1 MDFFEAQ
8 ARAKRRTGPL
18 VALFCLAVAGTIAAL
33 YFAFVGCTAY
43 LGLRANSHGGG
54 LEAYPGVG
62 LGADGPIEWWQ
73 PGALI
78 AVSLLVIPTVLFSA
92 LYKWSQL
99 RAGGPAVAA
108 DVGGRPV
115 PPDTKD
121 PRERTLLNIVEEM
134 SIAAGLP
141 APAVY
146 VLPNESAINA
156 FAAGYTR
163 SDAAVAV
170 TRGTLERLNRDELQG
185 VVAHEFSHILNGD
198 MRLNTRLVSL
208 LYGILSIVI
217 IGRGFLRSSFYLARS
232 SDSSNK
238 NGAGIAIPV
247 MLAGLVLVVI
257 GGLGLLFARLL
268 QSAVSRQR
276 EYLAD
281 AAAVQFT
288 RNPAGLSGALKKVGA
303 HAFHGRLTHPAAGE
317 VSHFCFAQN
326 FRSAFGGLF
335 ATHPDI
341 EIRIRLLDPA
351 FDGHYPDLPPLPGKP
366 SPAAVRPAPRP
377 RVAPA
382 ALFATAG
389 ILEMDTASAARGFLE
404 RLPPALRDATR
415 DPAGAAALACAVCL
429 PPDAAGPSRDAALAL
444 LAPIPGAP
452 DAVLV
457 ESLHARLAALPASAG
472 LPLLQ
477 IAAPALHRLS
487 PEARDA
493 LLQSLDELV
502 HADGTVCPREFALQK
517 TIARDLQLA
526 ARPREGL
533 GSVSP
538 GDASPHLALAL
549 SAAARLDAPDD
560 DTARA
565 LFARAAMGFN
575 GLHPP
580 LAYVPAEHATLAHLD
595 RALDQLALTPAPFRK
610 RALSA
615 VAAALTAD
623 DHLSPTE
630 ADLLRA
636 IAAALDCPLPP
647 APADLA

>member
-18 VALFCLAVAGTIAAL
+18 VALFCLAVAGTITAL
-33 YFAFVGCTAY
+33 YFAFVGGTAL

-54 LEAYPGVG
+54 LEAYPEVG
-62 LGADGPIEWWQ
+62 LLAQGPIDWWQ

-115 PPDTKD
+115 SPDTKD
-121 PRERTLLNIVEEM
+121 SRERTLLNIVEEM
-134 SIAAGLP
+134 SIASGLP
-141 APAVY
+141 APAVFI
-146 VLPNESAINA
+146 LPAEPAINA

-170 TRGTLERLNRDELQG
+170 TRGTLERLDRDELQG

-208 LYGILSIVI
+208 LYGILSLVI
-217 IGRGFLRSSFYLARS
+217 IGRGFFRASFDLARS
-232 SDSSNK
+232 SGNSNK
-238 NGAGIAIPV
+238 NGVGVAIPV

-303 HAFHGRLTHPAAGE
+303 HAFHGRLAHPAAGE

-326 FRSAFGGLF
+326 FRSSFGGLF
-335 ATHPDI
+335 ATHPSL
-341 EIRIRLLDPA
+341 ETRIRLLDPA
-351 FDGHYPDLPPLPGKP
+351 FDGRYPDLPPLPGKP
-366 SPAAVRPAPRP
+366 SPAATRPSKRP
-377 RVAPA
+377 RLTPA

-389 ILEMDTASAARGFLE
+389 ILEMDTVSAARGFLD
-404 RLPPALRDATR
+404 RLPPALRDAAR

-429 PPDAAGPSRDAALAL
+429 PPDAAGPARDTALAL

-452 DAVLV
+452 DPALV
-457 ESLHARLAALPASAG
+457 ENLHALLATLPASAA

-477 IAAPALHRLS
+477 TAAPALRQLP
-487 PEARDA
+487 PEAHDA

-517 TIARDLQLA
+517 TIARDLRLA
-526 ARPREGL
+526 DRPREAL
-533 GSVSP
+533 RAVSP
-538 GDASPHLALAL
+538 SAASPHLSLAL

-575 GLHPP
+575 GIHPP
-580 LAYVPAEHATLAHLD
+580 LDYVPAESATLAHLD

-610 RALSA
+610 RALA
-615 VAAALTAD
+615 ALAAALTAD
-623 DHLSPTE
+623 DHLSPAE

-636 IAAALDCPLPP
+636 LAAALDCPLPP
-647 APADLA
+647 APTDLA